1 MSLKVKTLYLIAGR
15 PIAILHEE
23 TAKKYNLHAGDRIRL
38 KNRGKTIVAP
48 IDITGGTTILTKNEI
63 ALSKEITDELKLKK
77 NASIEISAALKPLSV
92 NYISKKLHDKEL
104 SYTEIYSIVSA
115 IVNNELTEAEV
126 AYFVSGVYLCG
137 MSLDEIVSLTRA
149 MVRTGQRL
157 DLRNKIIIDKHSIG
171 GVAGNRTTP
180 IVTSIIGAFI
190 DKYKL
195 DAVMPKTSSRAITSA
210 AGTADVIE
218 TIAKVEFSVPEV
230 KKILQKASACLVWGG
245 SLGFAP
251 ADDKIIHAERIL
263 NLDPEA
269 QLIASI
275 LSKKL
280 AVNATHILIDIAY
293 GKSAKVKTISDAIDL
308 KKRFESVAKHFN
320 LNLRCLT
327 TKGDQPIGNGIG
339 PALEIRDILAVLQ
352 REETRPVDLEKKSLY
367 LASELLSFVTKMPKK
382 EAYNDAKLLLE
393 SGEAFKKF
401 KQIIEAQ
408 GGSLSN
414 LDKKLKLA
422 SFKTEIGARK
432 TGKIIEIDN
441 KKIASITR
449 IIGCPADTGAGIF
462 LHKHAGDPVKKN
474 EPLFTIY
481 AETKDK
487 LNYARHISERIM
499 PVTTA

>member
-1 MSLKVKTLYLIAGR
+1 MLLKVKTLYLLAGR

-23 TAKKYNLHAGDRIRL
+23 TARKHNLHVGDRIRL
-38 KNRGKTIVAP
+38 KNRGKEIVAP
-48 IDITGGTTILTKNEI
+48 IDITGGTTILTKNQI
-63 ALSKEITDELKLKK
+63 ALSQEIIDELKLEK
-77 NASIEISAALKPLSV
+77 NKSIEISAALKPLSI
-92 NYISKKLHDKEL
+92 NYISKKLHRKEL
-104 SYTEIYSIVSA
+104 SYTEIYSIISA

-137 MSLDEIVSLTRA
+137 MSLDEIVSLTMA
-149 MVRTGQRL
+149 MVRTGQKL
-157 DLRNKIIIDKHSIG
+157 DLKNKIIIDKHSIG

-210 AGTADVIE
+210 AGTADVVE
-218 TIAKVEFSVPEV
+218 TICGVEFSVQEV
-230 KKILQKASACLVWGG
+230 KKILEKARACLVWGG

-280 AVNATHILIDIAY
+280 AVNATHVLIDIAY
-293 GKSAKVKTISDAIDL
+293 GRSAKVKTINDAIAM
-308 KKRFESVAKHFN
+308 KKRFEDVARHFN

-327 TKGDQPIGNGIG
+327 TRGEQPIGNGIG
-339 PALEIRDILAVLQ
+339 PALEMRDILDVFQ
-352 REETRPVDLEKKSLY
+352 RKETRPLDLEQKSLY
-367 LASELLSFVTKMPKK
+367 LASELLSFVTNMPKK
-382 EAYNDAKLLLE
+382 EAYDDAKSILE

-401 KQIIEAQ
+401 RQIIEAQ

-414 LDKKLKLA
+414 LDRKLKLGR
-422 SFKTEIGARK
+422 FRTEIKAHK
-432 TGKIIEIDN
+432 NGKIFEIDH
-441 KKIASITR
+441 KKIASIAR
-449 IIGCPADTGAGIF
+449 IIGCPADIGAGIF
-462 LHKHAGDPVKKN
+462 LHKHLNDIVKKN
-474 EPLFTIY
+474 EIVFTIY

-487 LNYARHISERIM
+487 LDYAKRISERIM
-499 PVTTA
+499 PATIS